1 MTNIYLKIRW
11 GSALLIGLILV
22 LTGVVGLFIPLV
34 PEIAVILLG
43 MWLLGAAAI
52 NPLGR
57 RRLHHREEQQLDS
70 TQGKET
76 MSYGHIHQ

>member
-11 GSALLIGLILV
+11 GSALFIGIILV

-57 RRLHHREEQQLDS
+57 RRLHHREEKQLGS